1 MNFILKK
8 DIKQYFIKS
17 FSIYFLPLIIIVNI
31 QTISNRNE
39 IIKIL
44 LVVSVSFVLSTL
56 LVRKFNFSDS
66 NYSYKRFY
74 YSYIIMIGILANF
87 LYLFKDLRKYNIF
100 LITSLF
106 ISFILE
112 TLWLKIFLKNK
123 LKISGY
129 ESKESKNF
137 ELKYFLINLFLFI
150 ISFIPYNKVLL
161 INLSQG
167 NNLLFVIGVF
177 IFWLISIRLTYNF
190 SIDYKVNYWN
200 FIWDHF
206 KSYFIYFSLLF
217 FFFSLVSFNRAVFNP
232 NIKSFILYVCIS
244 FSYYSFSY
252 LRKKNLI
259 NYDPVRFKLI
269 KATTIDYDEIERKVY
284 KDRLEKYALNGNV
297 CDKEILKEQLKKVYL
312 KDYEFLANR
321 LENRVDLSTIC
332 LERVKVLRSRDE
344 YNVNILEDKGID
356 LFINLHSINDFRRIN
371 NYFITVHKK
380 LVYGGIFILNFEP
393 LEKRYKRFLKK
404 YPFVIARVFYFLD
417 FIFYR
422 VLPKLPIFQ
431 KIYFYVT
438 DGKNRAISFSEVL
451 GRLRYCGFE
460 ILDVFLKDN
469 LVYVMAIKKGVPS
482 QIVPSYGLFFKM
494 QRIGKNGNFI
504 NVYKLRTMYPFSEFI
519 QDLAYKINNLDIG
532 GKIKNDFRIT
542 TWGRILRFFWIDELP
557 MLINFFKGELKLVGV
572 RPLSKHYFELYPED
586 LKNLRLKTKP
596 GLIPPFYFDLPKTL
610 DEIFE
615 SERRYLKSYFKN
627 PIKTD
632 VKYFFKAAYNIL
644 IKGARSR

>member
-8 DIKQYFIKS
+8 DIKRYFIKS
-17 FSIYFLPLIIIVNI
+17 FSIYFLPLITIVNI

-44 LVVSVSFVLSTL
+44 FVVSVSFVLSTL
-56 LVRKFNFSDS
+56 LVRKFNFNDS

-129 ESKESKNF
+129 KNKESKEF
-137 ELKYFLINLFLFI
+137 ELKYFGINLFIFFLTFYI
-150 ISFIPYNKVLL
+150 YNKYLL
-161 INLSQG
+161 FNLSED
-167 NNLLFVIGVF
+167 NNLLFLIGLTL
-177 IFWLISIRLTYNF
+177 FWFFSIRLTYNF
-190 SIDYKVNYWN
+190 SVDFKVNYWQ
-200 FIWDHF
+200 FIWDHL
-206 KSYFIYFSLLF
+206 KSYFLYFSLLF
-217 FFFSLVSFNRAVFNP
+217 FFFSLVLFKRTIFIPS
-232 NIKSFILYVCIS
+232 IKSFVLYIS
-244 FSYYSFSY
+244 STFIFYSFLY

-259 NYDPVRFKLI
+259 DYDPVRFKLI
-269 KATTIDYDEIERKVY
+269 KTTTIDYDEIERKFY

-297 CDKEILKEQLKKVYL
+297 YDKEILKEQLKKVYL
-312 KDYEFLANR
+312 KDYGFLANR
-321 LENRVDLSTIC
+321 LETKIDLSTIC

-344 YNVNILEDKGID
+344 YNVNILEDKGVD

-371 NYFITVHKK
+371 HYFITVHRK
-380 LVYGGIFILNFEP
+380 LVYGGIFILNVEP

-417 FIFYR
+417 FIFNR
-422 VLPKLPIFQ
+422 ILPKLPIFQ

-469 LVYVMAIKKGVPS
+469 VVYVMAIKKGVPS
-482 QIVPSYGLFFKM
+482 QIAPSYGLFFKM
-494 QRIGKNGNFI
+494 QRIGKNGNVI
-504 NVYKLRTMYPFSEFI
+504 NVYKLRTMHPFSEFI
-519 QDLAYKINNLDIG
+519 QDLAYKLNKLDIG

-542 TWGRILRFFWIDELP
+542 TWGRILRFLWIDELP
-557 MLINFFKGELKLVGV
+557 MLINFIKGELKLVGV
-572 RPLSKHYFELYPED
+572 RPLSKHYLELYPED
-586 LKNLRLKTKP
+586 LRNLRLKTKP
-596 GLIPPFYFDLPKTL
+596 GLIPPFYYDLPKTL
-610 DEIFE
+610 NEIFE
-615 SERRYLKSYFKN
+615 SERKYLESYYKN